1 MMKQLNRLF
10 FRSRRGQATT
20 EVVLLF
26 PFFVVFIL
34 FIIKIFGLLVLS
46 QKMEIAGYY
55 AARRYQ
61 LQSHVSDYY
70 HRTWDKRFLMKDIQ
84 KKVEGYLG
92 FNNPGMKRFLSL
104 DKVKMDINTSG
115 TWVRVVITARTKPP
129 RIRFLC
135 KYNKDQ
141 VCDRDDKCLKGYA
154 FLCETGGE
162 VSVTKYAGHNDRVLP
177 YQRPEGK

>member
-1 MMKQLNRLF
+1 MTQLNRF
-10 FRSRRGQATT
+10 FLRSKKGQATT

-70 HRTWDKRFLMKDIQ
+70 HRTWDKRFLIKDIQ
-84 KKVEGYLG
+84 KKVESYLG
-92 FNNPGMKRFLSL
+92 LDKPGGKQFLSL
-104 DKVKMDINTSG
+104 EKINLDINTSG
-115 TWVRVVITARTKPP
+115 TWVRVVLTAKTRAP

-135 KYNKDQ
+135 KYNRDQ
-141 VCDRDDKCLKGYA
+141 ICENDNRCIKGYD

-162 VSVTKYAGHNDRVLP
+162 VTVTKYMGHNERVVP
-177 YQRPEGK
+177 YRRPEGKS